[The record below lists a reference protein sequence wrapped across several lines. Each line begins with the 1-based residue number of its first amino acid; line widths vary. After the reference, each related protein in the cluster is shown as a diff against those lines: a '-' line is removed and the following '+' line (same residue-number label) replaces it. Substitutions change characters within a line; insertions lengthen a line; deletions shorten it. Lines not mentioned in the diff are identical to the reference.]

1 LSAPHIY
8 HLSNLT
14 SCPPSGSKRI
24 RKPRCLQCVEV
35 LLEIFGAN
43 HDPTQ
48 LNRQGPDIGTQY
60 RSAIFFHT
68 PEQEAAAR
76 ASKEKA
82 QKGFEKPIEA
92 NSYRDNSHLRVLP
105 GRGVPPAVLQE
116 EPAGSFLLVLA
127 VPVQVAQTEEVVL
140 SVALLEGFYELFEAA
155 HLYLHAASF
164 SRGRRVEG
172 DVPDPVQAGLEH
184 RE

>member
-1 LSAPHIY
+1 MSAPHIY

-14 SCPPSGSKRI
+14 SCSPSGSKRI

-76 ASKEKA
+76 ASKENA
-82 QKGFEKPIEA
+82 QKGFEKPIVTEIIPI
-92 NSYRDNSHLRVLP
+92 SEFYRAEEYHQRYFKKNR
-105 GRGVPPAVLQE
+105 PARFF
-116 EPAGSFLLVLA
+116 SF
-127 VPVQVAQTEEVVL
+127 
-140 SVALLEGFYELFEAA
+140 
-155 HLYLHAASF
+155 
-164 SRGRRVEG
+164 
-172 DVPDPVQAGLEH
+172 
-184 RE
+184 